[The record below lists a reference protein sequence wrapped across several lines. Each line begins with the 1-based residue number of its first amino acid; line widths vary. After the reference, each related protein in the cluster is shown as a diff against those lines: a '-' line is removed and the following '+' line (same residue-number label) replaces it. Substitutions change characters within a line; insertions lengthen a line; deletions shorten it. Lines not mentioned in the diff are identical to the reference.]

1 MMNKKKSF
9 SCWSR
14 SFIKN
19 EDGVAALMAV
29 IFAVIIIGSIAT
41 NFLAESRQKQAGG
54 ALTYT
59 STNAFLAAEAGL
71 RFAEKC
77 LLEGGTTETGCPC
90 TSWTGGCDDW
100 VTAPANFPSD
110 IPFGNSRGSFEIQV
124 TAVDSTEIKVT
135 SIGKFGGALRSFSKT
150 VAITCALSTNA
161 ITSCQPITN
170 VNNSSVEPATATTE
184 GGACDVPALPAL
196 PTFPD
201 DPATDCPGGTG
212 NYFNL
217 TAGGNTYTST
227 NVQICNWTQSSG
239 ITTFGSDG
247 GTTTVWVNGDIT
259 LSSTA
264 DVQILGTV
272 KFYVTGNVSIT
283 GQAEFLIGNT
293 TPVDG
298 TMTMQNNGSF
308 NMANNSKVN
317 RVRDDAA
324 DVLVL
329 IGGQGTFENNILF
342 TGGIYGDQLDFNLQ
356 NNAEFKG
363 SIVANSVDLS
373 NNATLSFDETAGLDS
388 DAYDFC
394 GGGGNASVPQE
405 S

>member
-1 MMNKKKSF
+1 
-9 SCWSR
+9 
-14 SFIKN
+14 
-19 EDGVAALMAV
+19 
-29 IFAVIIIGSIAT
+29 
-41 NFLAESRQKQAGG
+41 
-54 ALTYT
+54 
-59 STNAFLAAEAGL
+59 
-71 RFAEKC
+71 
-77 LLEGGTTETGCPC
+77 
-90 TSWTGGCDDW
+90 
-100 VTAPANFPSD
+100 
-110 IPFGNSRGSFEIQV
+110 
-124 TAVDSTEIKVT
+124 
-135 SIGKFGGALRSFSKT
+135 
-150 VAITCALSTNA
+150 
-161 ITSCQPITN
+161 
-170 VNNSSVEPATATTE
+170 
-184 GGACDVPALPAL
+184 
-196 PTFPD
+196 
-201 DPATDCPGGTG
+201 
-212 NYFNL
+212 
-217 TAGGNTYTST
+217 
-227 NVQICNWTQSSG
+227 
-239 ITTFGSDG
+239 
-247 GTTTVWVNGDIT
+247 

-373 NNATLSFDETAGLDS
+373 NNATLTFDETAGLDS